1 MPVVGVLALQ
11 GDFRE
16 HIQVLE
22 ALGAHARP
30 VRLPRDLEGL
40 DALVIPGGEST
51 TMRRLL
57 AAYELLEPVREL
69 AGEGKPIYGTCAGC
83 ILLARE
89 VDGSPS
95 GELGLMDIGV
105 RRNAYG
111 SQVDSFET
119 DVVAPA
125 LGDEPLRAIFIR
137 APRIER
143 VGPGVEPL
151 AHLEDGTIVA
161 ARQGN
166 LLVSTFHPELTDDR
180 RFHRYFLERLVAATG
195 EQVAAR

>member
-1 MPVVGVLALQ
+1 MPEVGVLALQ

-16 HIQVLE
+16 HLRALE
-22 ALGAHARP
+22 AVGASARP
-30 VRLPRDLEGL
+30 VRLPEELEGL
-40 DALVIPGGEST
+40 DGLVIPGGEST
-51 TMRRLL
+51 TMRRLM
-57 AAYELLEPVREL
+57 AAYELAEPLREFAL
-69 AGEGKPIYGTCAGC
+69 EGKAVYGTCAGC

-89 VDGSPS
+89 VDGGQPP
-95 GELGLMDIGV
+95 ELGLMDIAV

-125 LGDEPLRAIFIR
+125 LGGEPVHAVFIR

-143 VGPGVEPL
+143 IGPEVDAL
-151 AHLEDGTIVA
+151 ARLDDGTIVA

-166 LLVSTFHPELTDDR
+166 LLVSTFHPELTDDY
-180 RFHRYFLERLVAATG
+180 RFHRYFLEQLVAAAQ
-195 EQVAAR
+195 EQVAAT

>member
-1 MPVVGVLALQ
+1 MRGSSPTSRAAWARRCRASRSGRFGAKSCWLRVAGEMPVVGVLALQ

-69 AGEGKPIYGTCAGC
+69 AGEGKPI
-83 ILLARE
+83 
-89 VDGSPS
+89 
-95 GELGLMDIGV
+95 
-105 RRNAYG
+105 
-111 SQVDSFET
+111 
-119 DVVAPA
+119 
-125 LGDEPLRAIFIR
+125 
-137 APRIER
+137 
-143 VGPGVEPL
+143 
-151 AHLEDGTIVA
+151 
-161 ARQGN
+161 
-166 LLVSTFHPELTDDR
+166 
-180 RFHRYFLERLVAATG
+180 
-195 EQVAAR
+195 